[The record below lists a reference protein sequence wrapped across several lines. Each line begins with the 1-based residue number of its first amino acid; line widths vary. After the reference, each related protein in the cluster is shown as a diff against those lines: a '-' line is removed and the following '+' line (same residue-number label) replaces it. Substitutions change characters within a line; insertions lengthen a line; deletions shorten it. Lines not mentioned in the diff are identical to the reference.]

1 MCCECKNKKENHI
14 FEKSRNISLL
24 FKCFLN
30 VKSFKDIFSFLYIY
44 IYKYIYIY
52 IYIHIITYTYTHI
65 YIYITYIYLYI

>member
-52 IYIHIITYTYTHI
+52 IYTYNYIYLHTH
-65 YIYITYIYLYI
+65 IYITYIYLYI